1 MFLPVEYLITLMYTV
16 DAISQAFLKG
26 NNVKKQARSG
36 SAFQQANQRFNDVV
50 T

>member
-26 NNVKKQARSG
+26 NNVKKQAISG
-36 SAFQQANQRFNDVV
+36 SAFSAGESAFQ
-50 T
+50 